1 MILIKSFIR
10 RVCTAWSD
18 KDLDKTVNWKISI
31 STLKLWGTSAVRAN
45 SLETL
50 TDFEKQY
57 NLLSD
62 FLLSQDS
69 SNRSHGPLFI
79 LTWRRVVECHSASL
93 NIHCIQVRIL
103 RVGVVS
109 ILLSWTNFWTESY
122 WIKIYAETKPK
133 LYYLHRYSSQKL
145 PTFRFVSLWTGK
157 FAEIVSTSWCC

>member
-31 STLKLWGTSAVRAN
+31 STLNLWGTSAVRAN

-109 ILLSWTNFWTESY
+109 ILLSWPNFWTESY

-133 LYYLHRYSSQKL
+133 
-145 PTFRFVSLWTGK
+145 
-157 FAEIVSTSWCC
+157 FASVLEPKIADISICVIVKSKIRRDCINQLMLLK